1 MDVALLSTT
10 DDELELTDDEVPS
23 KLRQGTARS
32 LSPGP
37 LSRPARG
44 PPDLERVEHSGR
56 QTGPKGVRD
65 DARAAAAAAR
75 QRTAD
80 AIKFTRA
87 EQERRAIVAPSF
99 REEEEAR
106 RALEALQM
114 ESEDEFEALR
124 RKRIAAFKRS
134 TVREVDS
141 RGYVGAVERRG
152 WVLVAIYE
160 PDMRCDALLAALPTT
175 GVAAVRALLPV
186 RLLSRVRLDD
196 AAVHACGDGVGFT
209 ALTRE

>member
-1 MDVALLSTT
+1 MDVALLNAELTTT
-10 DDELELTDDEVPS
+10 DDELELTDNEVPR
-23 KLRQGTARS
+23 KLRQGSARA

-37 LSRPARG
+37 LSRPVRG

-80 AIKFTRA
+80 AIKATRA

-99 REEEEAR
+99 REEEAR
-106 RALEALQM
+106 RALEAVRI
-114 ESEDEFEALR
+114 EEEEDLAALR
-124 RKRIAAFKRS
+124 RRRLAALKRS

-141 RGYVGAVERRG
+141 AGYVAAVERRG

-160 PDMRCDALLAALPTT
+160 P
-175 GVAAVRALLPV
+175 VR
-186 RLLSRVRLDD
+186 
-196 AAVHACGDGVGFT
+196 
-209 ALTRE
+209 